1 MGLFSLIQDAIVDV
15 KTAYYTEKIR
25 SNLESI
31 KRDYPDPEPVTDEE
45 PDVVFQVE
53 PFYQEEEEFEEEPEQ
68 EIEEEE
74 EEVVQ
79 EIKEPEQEPEPVEEV
94 KAVDPEIIPPEVSA
108 IFDPVQTTV
117 TETVEEV
124 KKEEK
129 PKSQPK
135 PPKQEKKKEPRKQK
149 PKTEHTD
156 SFEMQMKS
164 MEELLNGFRASV
176 NNEQVTPPGG
186 GLGSAVKK

>member
-1 MGLFSLIQDAIVDV
+1 MGIFSLIQDAIVDV

-31 KRDYPDPEPVTDEE
+31 KRDYPDPVQEEE
-45 PDVVFQVE
+45 PDIVFQVE
-53 PFYQEEEEFEEEPEQ
+53 PFYTEENDEPEQ
-68 EIEEEE
+68 EIEEE

-79 EIKEPEQEPEPVEEV
+79 EIKEPDPVQEQEPVEA
-94 KAVDPEIIPPEVSA
+94 KAVDPEPEPEIIPPETSA
-108 IFDPVQTTV
+108 VFDPVETTV
-117 TETVEEV
+117 AETVEEV

-135 PPKQEKKKEPRKQK
+135 PPKQEKKKETKKQK

-176 NNEQVTPPGG
+176 NNESVTPPGG
-186 GLGSAVKK
+186 GVGSAVKK

>member
-45 PDVVFQVE
+45 PDIVFQVE

-68 EIEEEE
+68 EIEEE
-74 EEVVQ
+74 VVQ
-79 EIKEPEQEPEPVEEV
+79 EIEEVEPVQEPDPVEV
-94 KAVDPEIIPPEVSA
+94 KAVDPEPEIIPPEVPA
-108 IFDPVQTTV
+108 IFDPVETTV
-117 TETVEEV
+117 VETVEEV
-124 KKEEK
+124 KKDEK
-129 PKSQPK
+129 PKSQSK
-135 PPKQEKKKEPRKQK
+135 SPKQEKKKEPRKQK

-156 SFEMQMKS
+156 SFELQMKS

-176 NNEQVTPPGG
+176 NESVTPPGG
-186 GLGSAVKK
+186 GIGSALKK